1 MKDSLNFQQATI
13 THKKPSYITNTGIQM
28 KMSSKALK
36 KIYSFLLNFKS
47 QPMSVVLFLC
57 ASFSIII
64 LFLMLF
70 FVAREGALAFSR
82 VGPDLLF
89 GTQWNLGKEMF
100 GGLPLLYGSLMV
112 TFGALVIAIPIGV
125 STAIFVSEILPFN
138 LRDPIKSI
146 IELLASIPSVI
157 YGFIGLLVVVPL
169 IQSTFGLPSGQT
181 ALTASFILSLMTIP
195 TIVSVSGEIISA
207 VPKDYKEAALGL
219 GATKWA
225 TIKTVVL
232 PIAKSGILAG
242 IMLGFGRA
250 VGETIAVSMV
260 AGNQAHIATSFLE
273 AVYTIPAFIATHM
286 GEAAVGSLEY
296 SALFGLGLIL
306 LIITFIVNTLAD
318 IVVKRGVQK

>member
-1 MKDSLNFQQATI
+1 MSNKVLSKFSSFFLN
-13 THKKPSYITNTGIQM
+13 
-28 KMSSKALK
+28 L
-36 KIYSFLLNFKS
+36 KS
-47 QPMSVVLFLC
+47 QPMAIVLFLC
-57 ASFSIII
+57 ATFSIII

-82 VGPDLLF
+82 FGPDLLF
-89 GTQWNLGKEMF
+89 GMRWNLESNVF
-100 GGLPLLYGSLMV
+100 GGFPLLYGSLMV
-112 TFGALVIAIPIGV
+112 TFGALVAAIPIGV
-125 STAIFVSEILPFN
+125 CTAIFVSEVLPFH

-157 YGFIGLLVVVPL
+157 YGFIGLLIVVPF
-169 IQSTFGLPSGQT
+169 ISSFFGLVSGQT
-181 ALTASFILSLMTIP
+181 ALTASLILSLMTIP

-207 VPKDYKEAALGL
+207 VPKEYKEAALGL
-219 GATKWA
+219 GATKWE
-225 TIKTVVL
+225 TIKTVVM
-232 PIAKSGILAG
+232 PISKSGILAS

-250 VGETIAVSMV
+250 IGETIAVSMV
-260 AGNQAHIATSFLE
+260 AGNQAHTPSSYLE

-318 IVVKRGVQK
+318 IVVKRGAKHG